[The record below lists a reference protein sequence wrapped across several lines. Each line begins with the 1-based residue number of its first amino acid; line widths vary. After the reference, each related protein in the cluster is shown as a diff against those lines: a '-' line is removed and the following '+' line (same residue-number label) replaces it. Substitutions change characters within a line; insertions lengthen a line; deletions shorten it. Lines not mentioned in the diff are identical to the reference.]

1 MSVYVA
7 SVRQDIAGQGVLQEL
22 GHHSQ
27 EGHILAYKN
36 TDEEIYQN
44 IPPPLPYLP
53 TSPVSGMDDRS
64 SPSPPPPPP
73 QYAEKLKVHFAG
85 DYVYRDTMTKNDVY
99 G

>member
-1 MSVYVA
+1 MYVA

-44 IPPPLPYLP
+44 
-53 TSPVSGMDDRS
+53 
-64 SPSPPPPPP
+64 
-73 QYAEKLKVHFAG
+73 
-85 DYVYRDTMTKNDVY
+85 
-99 G
+99 